1 MRRARAALAVV
12 VAAGAIG
19 AVIVAVKLRSH
30 APANPHPCQ
39 AAAGSAPVKLQA
51 DQAANAT
58 TVAALGKRLGLP
70 DHAVT
75 VALAA
80 ALQESGL
87 HNLDHGDLDSLGLFQ
102 QRPSQGWGTPT
113 QIMSPAFSSAAFYQR
128 LAQLPDWQGMSV
140 TEAAQAVQHSAA
152 PNAYAQ
158 WEGEARLL
166 ARTLT
171 GEVPA
176 GFTCR
181 IPVPGGAL
189 LAAPL
194 ATAMQAELGTLTL
207 DAVVDTGRGW
217 TIASWLVA
225 RAQHYRIRTVTFQ
238 DRTWRPSSGTWEVH
252 SPTSASVQIN
262 AS

>member
-1 MRRARAALAVV
+1 VI

-19 AVIVAVKLRSH
+19 AAIAVVRIRSH
-30 APANPHPCQ
+30 TPTSTRPCQ
-39 AAAGSAPVKLQA
+39 ATAAGSTPAKLTA

-58 TVAALGKRLGLP
+58 TIAAVGRRLGLP
-70 DHAVT
+70 NHAVT

-87 HNLDHGDLDSLGLFQ
+87 HNLDHGDLDSIGLFQ
-102 QRPSQGWGTPT
+102 QRPSQGWGTPS
-113 QIMSPAFSSAAFYQR
+113 QIMSPRLSSAAFYQR
-128 LAQLPDWQGMSV
+128 LAQLPDWQTMSV

-158 WEGEARLL
+158 WEVEARLL

-181 IPVPGGAL
+181 IRPPSGAL
-189 LAAPL
+189 LATPL
-194 ATAMQAELGTLTL
+194 STALQAEIGTGALG
-207 DAVVDTGRGW
+207 AGVASGRGW

-225 RAQHYRIRTVTFQ
+225 RAQLYRIRTVTFQ
-238 DRTWRPSSGTWEVH
+238 DRMWRPASGSWELH
-252 SPTSASVQIN
+252 SPASSSVQIN
-262 AS
+262 AG